1 MSTELGQSGLTS
13 GKLHYD
19 FVDGIRALAVTL
31 VVFFHFDLLGLK
43 GGFLGVDMFFVIS
56 GFLVS
61 DLILRNIAE
70 GNFSLIR
77 FFERRI
83 YRILPALY
91 VSLILVL
98 LVGYFILLPVDL
110 AQTAVSARA
119 SALLFANIHFH
130 DVIEY
135 FNQGSQFWLLLHH
148 WSLSVEEQFYLIFPF
163 VLVVLSALKVRL
175 SRVMPVLLLLA
186 FLYSMSLGK
195 SAPSAAF
202 YFVQARFWEFLVGA
216 QIAIL
221 PRTGKLPRW
230 FAETISLMAVAAI
243 LFSSTRFAAAS
254 DLFGLATAIPVIA
267 TGLII
272 WSNINTGSTLVAKTL
287 SIGWVRKLGL
297 ISYSLYIF
305 HWPFIIFAQYWS
317 IEPLSLAWR
326 LVVLS
331 LTIAA
336 SWLSWRFIEQPFRK
350 IATMEPRIRR
360 MAIIGV
366 AVTTVLIVSAAT
378 WVIDN
383 KGFVENQNA
392 NVTASLTAADAF
404 SPDRKKCHSH
414 EMAKAIPV
422 AAACVIGSNTPATIA
437 VWGDSHGVELAK
449 ALGDE
454 AAKQQRSVMQLTSSS
469 CPPVLNFEAVNNP
482 NCRTKNDQI
491 FKFLKQNLQIKY
503 VVMAMSNAHIT
514 PQNDFELVETI
525 SALRRIGKTVV
536 LVAPFPRPPVNVP
549 HARARTYYYHRE
561 QSLGS
566 IPLSAHRDA
575 TKDIRNKIAKIPHGA
590 DFILVD
596 PAADFCSNG
605 ECNFSQGHK
614 LLYFDDNHPSIY
626 GASLVAK
633 RIVKHL
639 TMVRPA

>member
-1 MSTELGQSGLTS
+1 MPTALGQSGS
-13 GKLHYD
+13 ANGQLHYD
-19 FVDGIRALAVTL
+19 FVDGIRAIAVTL
-31 VVFFHFDLLGLK
+31 VVFFHFDLLGLT

-61 DLILRNIAE
+61 DLILRNITE
-70 GNFSLIR
+70 KNFSLIR

-98 LVGYFILLPVDL
+98 LVGYFILLPVDF

-130 DVIEY
+130 SVIEY

-175 SRVMPVLLLLA
+175 SGVLPVLLLLT
-186 FLYSMSLGK
+186 FLYSMSLST

-221 PRTGKLPRW
+221 PRAGKLPRW
-230 FAETISLMAVAAI
+230 FAETVSSLAVAAI
-243 LFSSTRFAAAS
+243 LFSSARVAAAS

-272 WSNINTGSTLVAKTL
+272 WSNINTSSTLIAKIL
-287 SIGWVRKLGL
+287 SISWVRKLGL

-326 LVVLS
+326 LVVLFF
-331 LTIAA
+331 TVAA
-336 SWLSWRFIEQPFRK
+336 SWLSWRFVEQPFRK
-350 IATMEPRIRR
+350 IATMNARIRR
-360 MAIIGV
+360 MGITGV
-366 AVTTVLIVSAAT
+366 AATTFLIVCMTT
-378 WVIDN
+378 WIIDN
-383 KGFVENQNA
+383 KGFVQTQAA
-392 NVTASLTAADAF
+392 NVTASLAAADAI
-404 SPDRKKCHSH
+404 SPERARCHSH
-414 EMAKAIPV
+414 EMVKAIPV
-422 AAACVIGSNTPATIA
+422 GAACIIGSKVSATIA

-454 AAKQQRSVMQLTSSS
+454 AANQQRSVMQLTSSS
-469 CPPVLNFEAVNNP
+469 CPPVLNFEAANNP
-482 NCRTKNDQI
+482 GCRTKNDQV
-491 FKFLKQNLQIKY
+491 FNFLKHNSRIKY
-503 VVMAMSNAHIT
+503 VVLAMSNSYKT
-514 PQNDFELVETI
+514 DLNEFELEETI
-525 SALRRIGKTVV
+525 AALRRIKKKVI

-561 QSLGS
+561 QSIGS
-566 IPLSAHRDA
+566 IPLSTHRRA
-575 TKDIRNKIAKIPHGA
+575 TKDFRTKVAMIPKGA
-590 DFILVD
+590 DFVIVD
-596 PAADFCSNG
+596 PATDFCKKDK
-605 ECNFSQGHK
+605 CNFSDGHN

-626 GASLVAK
+626 GASLVAR
-633 RIVKHL
+633 RISENLALANSK
-639 TMVRPA
+639 